1 MNEEREINLID
12 LVADILSHWRGL
24 LIFMAA
30 GAVLMGAFSYVRSY
44 RAAGQVQDEAGEG
57 GLSEKGIELAD
68 FEDLSR
74 EERLEE
80 LEDLL
85 KESEKLSVMA
95 VLDDEQ
101 ENAIHQQYVEKSIL
115 MKMDPYSIPKT
126 ELIFGIRMEDMGE
139 SYMLRSV
146 YEDLINGV
154 GMLQWVEDKTG
165 IPAVSADEL
174 ISALAKS
181 NVVVLNGDREAEPG
195 NDCLK
200 VTVAHY
206 DAAECKKLAQCVKDY
221 INEQHEQLARELGA
235 HEVTLLSE
243 SSSVVMDTTVR
254 DRQISYSNSRLSFLI
269 NGANTR
275 AGFTKA
281 QEMYYDL
288 LSGGDGILSEDE
300 EEEDGTEDKDEI
312 VQKPSVSKKYIVL
325 GAFLFVFLYA
335 GVLFVI
341 YIMNG
346 KLRTSD
352 ELQRLFNI
360 SQLGLVVKED
370 GKKRFIVDRWIDA
383 LRNRGK
389 RRFTREQSLE
399 LAAAAVKISAQK
411 QELDTVCLMGCD
423 LKAGAD
429 AVCQALKERLGREK
443 LDVTILDNVL
453 YDAEALEKLGE
464 SQGRSQG
471 IVLVEKA
478 MSTLCEEIAREL
490 ELAERQGIRVLG
502 GIVVE

>member
-12 LVADILSHWRGL
+12 LVAEILSHWRGL
-24 LIFMAA
+24 LILMLA

-44 RAAGQVQDEAGEG
+44 RGAMQVQEEPEEE
-57 GLSEKGIELAD
+57 LSEEEIELAGL
-68 FEDLSR
+68 EELSR

-80 LEDLL
+80 LENILEEP
-85 KESEKLSVMA
+85 KKLSVMA

-101 ENAIHQQYVEKSIL
+101 ENAMHQQYVEESVL
-115 MKMDPYSIPKT
+115 MKMDPYNIPKT
-126 ELIFGIRMEDMGE
+126 ELIFQIRMEDMGE
-139 SYMLRSV
+139 SYILRSV
-146 YEDLINGV
+146 YEDLVNGV
-154 GMLQWVEDKTG
+154 GMLQWVEDKTD
-165 IPAVSADEL
+165 ISAVSADEL
-174 ISALAKS
+174 ISAWAKS
-181 NVVVLNGDREAEPG
+181 NVMVLNGGQETELG

-200 VTVAHY
+200 VSVVHY

-221 INEQHEQLARELGA
+221 IQEQNERLTLELGA

-243 SSSVVMDTTVR
+243 ASGVVMDTSVR
-254 DRQISYSNSRLSFLI
+254 DRQISYSNSRLSFLV
-269 NGANTR
+269 NGANAR

-300 EEEDGTEDKDEI
+300 EEETEAAEEI
-312 VQKPSVSKKYIVL
+312 AQKPSVSKKYVVL
-325 GAFLFVFLYA
+325 GAFLFAFLYA
-335 GVLFVI
+335 GVIFVI

-383 LRNRGK
+383 LRSRGK

-411 QELDTVCLMGCD
+411 QELDSVCLMGCD

-443 LDVTILDNVL
+443 LEVMILDNVL
-453 YDAEALEKLGE
+453 YDAEAMEKLGK
-464 SQGRSQG
+464 SQGV
-471 IVLVEKA
+471 VLVEKA
-478 MSTLCEEIAREL
+478 MSTMCEEIAREL
-490 ELAERQGIRVLG
+490 ELAQRQGIRVLG